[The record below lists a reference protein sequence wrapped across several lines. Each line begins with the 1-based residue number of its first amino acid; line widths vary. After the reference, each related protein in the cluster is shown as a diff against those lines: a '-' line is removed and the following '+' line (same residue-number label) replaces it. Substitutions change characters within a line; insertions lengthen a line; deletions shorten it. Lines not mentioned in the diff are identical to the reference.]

1 MNGPTGSEVTYM
13 IASEAERSAN
23 AAARTRYEAA
33 DIIKGWIPDPS
44 DTAEMSPAEMSKIIT
59 DLVAAVRVLS
69 GLPAYETP
77 SEHFRR
83 TN

>member
-44 DTAEMSPAEMSKIIT
+44 DTAEMSKIIT